1 MNRQFTI
8 TIESPCTE
16 AWSGMSS
23 TSMGAFCAACSKEV
37 IDFTGMDDDQLV
49 RYFTQQ
55 KQQPECGRFRTEQL
69 KTYTI
74 TINPEVFRLHIPVW
88 KKMLVVIL
96 VCFGTMIFN
105 NATAQLV
112 NVGTHTQITASD
124 HSTKK
129 IFKKKKRSRNKKGT
143 LHYFS
148 PDIYIPIDMGII
160 GYTPKPNCEQGMMEV
175 PNFPIPQKPVEPG
188 KDSLSESANHAGTD
202 NDPLPANQSE
212 TPFPLPEL
220 FKNERYIS
228 LAELRR
234 K

>member
-1 MNRQFTI
+1 
-8 TIESPCTE
+8 
-16 AWSGMSS
+16 
-23 TSMGAFCAACSKEV
+23 MGAYCAACSKEV

-55 KQQPECGRFRTEQL
+55 KQQPACGRFRTEQL

-112 NVGTHTQITASD
+112 NVGAHTQITASD

-129 IFKKKKRSRNKKGT
+129 IFKKKKRSRNKKDESSCMYDILINTTT
-143 LHYFS
+143 LGFINYS
-148 PDIYIPIDMGII
+148 
-160 GYTPKPNCEQGMMEV
+160 PKPNPEQGMMEV
-175 PNFPIPQKPVEPG
+175 PNSPMPQKPVEPD
-188 KDSLSESANHAGTD
+188 KDSLSESANHTGTG
-202 NDPLPANQSE
+202 NEPLPPDRSE

-228 LAELRR
+228 LEELRR
-234 K
+234 R